1 MAALTGRAALT
12 VAIKEKWFPP
22 VGDAPAKQALG
33 EVAFSVAPGDVLAL
47 LGPSGCGKT
56 TLLNLIAGLD
66 RSFRGRI
73 DLAPDRR
80 LAYVFQEPRLLP
92 WRTVE
97 DNVRLVL
104 DGKETDQGR
113 VRAVLAQVGLSS
125 ASSLF
130 ASRLSLGMARRAA
143 LARAFVVEPGL
154 LLLDEPFVS
163 LDEQSAG
170 RLRGLLRDLLAMHH
184 TTAILV
190 THNLREAAMLAH
202 RLVLLSASPGRLI
215 GEVEVPLSESERQDE
230 RAIEAFRARLLA
242 DHELGELHK
251 LEALAE
257 APL

>member
-1 MAALTGRAALT
+1 M
-12 VAIKEKWFPP
+12 
-22 VGDAPAKQALG
+22 
-33 EVAFSVAPGDVLAL
+33 LAL
-47 LGPSGCGKT
+47 IGPSGCGKT
-56 TLLNLIAGLD
+56 TLLNRIAGLD
-66 RSFRGRI
+66 GSFRGRI

-97 DNVRLVL
+97 DNRRLVL
-104 DGKETDQGR
+104 DGGEADDAR
-113 VRAVLAQVGLSS
+113 VRAMLSEVGLTA

-143 LARAFVVEPGL
+143 LARAFVIEPSL

-163 LDEQSAG
+163 LDEHTVA
-170 RLRGLLRDLLAMHH
+170 RLRLLLRKLLALHH

-190 THNLREAAMLAH
+190 THNLREAAMLAR
-202 RLVLLSASPGRLI
+202 RLIVLSASPGRLI
-215 GEVEVPLSESERQDE
+215 GDLGVPLSEAERQDE

-242 DHELGELHK
+242 EHELRELDMVD
-251 LEALAE
+251 APME